1 MGLFN
6 KKGKV
11 IDLTERYHQQQDQLS
26 NMRSEIAEAKSSES
40 SPDSSSES
48 GIFNIFGGVQPI
60 TSPSPGS
67 GEAADPEEKKRR
79 LGKRLL
85 DMTNKIEDLNNQV
98 YHLQQRIE
106 VLERKNNS
114 GY

>member
-1 MGLFN
+1 MAFFR
-6 KKGKV
+6 KKDKV
-11 IDLTERYHQQQDQLS
+11 IDLTERYSKQQEQLS
-26 NMRSEIAEAKSSES
+26 NMRSEIVEAKKAENSSEGN
-40 SPDSSSES
+40 
-48 GIFNIFGGVQPI
+48 GIFNMFGGVQQI
-60 TSPSPGS
+60 NNSENSYNES
-67 GEAADPEEKKRR
+67 SDPEERKRR

-85 DMTNKIEDLNNQV
+85 DLTNKIEDLNNQI